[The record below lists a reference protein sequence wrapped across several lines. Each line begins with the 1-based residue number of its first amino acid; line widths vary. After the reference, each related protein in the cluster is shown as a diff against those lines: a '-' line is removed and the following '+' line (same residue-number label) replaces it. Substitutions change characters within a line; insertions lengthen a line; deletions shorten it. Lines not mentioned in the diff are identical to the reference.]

1 MQTSAV
7 GTPALPG
14 GLLVSLLLLFRAV
27 MSDLGERQRELL
39 EVYSRA
45 AKLSHEELAA
55 RTGMTADE
63 VATTIAGWEQDGTI
77 RGYQA
82 MVDPARDGRN
92 MVTAFIEVKLTPQ
105 VGEGFDRAGERIAKM
120 DRVRSCYLAS
130 GGFDLLVVIE
140 GKDLMDLAN
149 FVAEKLS
156 PINGVV
162 SCSTHFRLKSYKEK
176 GVLFGGE
183 DRLERLPISP

>member
-1 MQTSAV
+1 MNDGQQT
-7 GTPALPG
+7 
-14 GLLVSLLLLFRAV
+14 
-27 MSDLGERQRELL
+27 LL
-39 EVYSRA
+39 EVYSRQ
-45 AKLSHEELAA
+45 AKLSHAQLAEKC
-55 RTGMTADE
+55 GLSESE
-63 VATTIAGWEQDGTI
+63 VAETIAGWEKDGTI

-120 DRVRSCYLAS
+120 ERVRSCYLAS

-140 GKDLMDLAN
+140 GRDLMDLAN

-176 GVLFGGE
+176 GVVFGGN
-183 DRLERLPISP
+183 DRTERLPISP